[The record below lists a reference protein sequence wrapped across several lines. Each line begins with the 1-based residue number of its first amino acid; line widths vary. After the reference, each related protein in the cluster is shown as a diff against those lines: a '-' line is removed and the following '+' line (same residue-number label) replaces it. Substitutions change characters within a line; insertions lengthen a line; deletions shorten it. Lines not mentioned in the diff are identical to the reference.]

1 METKSFHASTVRE
14 ALGLVKSE
22 LGDEAEILETRVV
35 GAGSDRK
42 IEVRARAPQL
52 RAIPGLRHEGL
63 GLGAGSAIPSLPP
76 GAVTALAANAP
87 LSMPAAAPAPAPYLA
102 ERPSADEGVSVD
114 DLARELERVS
124 RNVEGFRDALTQIT
138 WITERFSLGVLSDA
152 ERSAYQTLR
161 GRGLEASLALAIL
174 TDARS
179 AEPASG
185 WLRDRLLSVLGEQIS
200 VVAEPPLEGPRVIV
214 FAGSPGAGKTTLI
227 AKLAAQA
234 QLEGVPAV
242 HLATTDLFR
251 VGGASELVTYG
262 KLLGVPAHVLTEPVT
277 LTRMIERLERGWLL
291 VDTSGRSPDDPRQ
304 RALLEPVVE
313 ARAAVEVHLTLS
325 VTTKPEDQLESA
337 RRWSWLTPDRVALT
351 HTDETSSPG
360 SVLSALKDLE
370 LPLSY
375 LSSSGTVPDGLEL
388 ARADRLASWILGEA
402 G

>member
-1 METKSFHASTVRE
+1 METKSFHATTVRE

-35 GAGSDRK
+35 GAGPERK

-52 RAIPGLRHEGL
+52 RVVPGLKHEGL
-63 GLGAGSAIPSLPP
+63 GLGGAAPVPALTPNPLAGFAAGAPSAAPS
-76 GAVTALAANAP
+76 V
-87 LSMPAAAPAPAPYLA
+87 APAPLGYAA
-102 ERPSADEGVSVD
+102 ERSPGEDSVSVD
-114 DLARELERVS
+114 NLARELERVS

-152 ERSAYQTLR
+152 ERTAYQMLR

-179 AEPASG
+179 AEPAGG
-185 WLRDRLLSVLGEQIS
+185 WLRDRLLAVLGEQVS

-234 QLEGVPAV
+234 QLDGVPAV

-262 KLLGVPAHVLTEPVT
+262 KLLGVPTHVLTEPVT
-277 LTRMIERLERGWLL
+277 LARMIERLERGWLL

-313 ARAAVEVHLTLS
+313 ARSAVEVHLTLS

-337 RRWSWLTPDRVALT
+337 RRWAWLSPDRVGLT
-351 HTDETSSPG
+351 HADETSSPG

-388 ARADRLASWILGEA
+388 ARTDRLASWILGGNE
-402 G
+402 

>member
-1 METKSFHASTVRE
+1 METKSFHATTVRE

-35 GAGSDRK
+35 GAGAERK

-52 RAIPGLRHEGL
+52 RSIPGGLRHEGL
-63 GLGAGSAIPSLPP
+63 GLMPA
-76 GAVTALAANAP
+76 TALPTLAPATVAALSASAP
-87 LSMPAAAPAPAPYLA
+87 LAMPAPAPAAPYLA
-102 ERPSADEGVSVD
+102 ERAPSDEGVSVD
-114 DLARELERVS
+114 SLARALERVS

-152 ERSAYQTLR
+152 ERSAYQSLR
-161 GRGLEASLALAIL
+161 ARGLEPSLALAIL
-174 TDARS
+174 TDARA
-179 AEPASG
+179 AEPAGG
-185 WLRDRLLSVLGEQIS
+185 WLRDRLLAVLGEQVS

-234 QLEGVPAV
+234 QLDGVPAV

-277 LTRMIERLERGWLL
+277 LARMIERLERGWLL
-291 VDTSGRSPDDPRQ
+291 VDTSGRSSDDPRQ

-313 ARAAVEVHLTLS
+313 ARSAVEVHLTLS

-388 ARADRLASWILGEA
+388 ARADRLATWILGNGE
-402 G
+402 